1 MSFPRYP
8 KYKPSGVEW
17 LGDVPEGWGVAPF
30 KRQIARND
38 GGVWGDD
45 PDGIG
50 DTIVLRST
58 EQTVDGRW
66 QLDNPAPR
74 KLTAS
79 EIDGALLIEGDPLLT
94 KSSGSSLHIGKTTLV
109 TAEVEAM
116 RCCYSNFMQRLRTK
130 KTFLPRLAWYVLNN
144 ELARKQLDVLSN
156 TTTGL
161 ANLNAT
167 MVGQL
172 VVIVPSLPEQTAIAE
187 FLDRETGKIDELVA
201 EQRRL
206 MELLKEKRQAVISH
220 AVTQGLN
227 PHAPM
232 KPSGIEWLGA
242 VPVGWGVKKLGRAAF
257 MQEGPGL
264 RNWQFTTEGTRVI
277 CVTNITEAGIDFAR
291 LEKFIS
297 VKEYKESYQHF
308 TVRKGDVL
316 LSSSGNSWGKVAIY
330 EGDEEVI
337 LNTSTI
343 RLNQT
348 TSAPL
353 DRSYIA
359 LLLQSDTVREQL
371 RLAMTGSC
379 QPNFGPTHLN
389 SVMVSVPLRTE
400 QMEILAFV
408 QSATDKLD
416 TLTAEAQR
424 AIDLLQERRTAL
436 ISAAVTGQI
445 DVRTKVVSVQ
455 GAV

>member
-1 MSFPRYP
+1 MPGHWEVKRLKQNLSLLTEKTDRRDQPIAL
-8 KYKPSGVEW
+8 ENI
-17 LGDVPEGWGVAPF
+17 EGWTGRYIPTETEFMGEGVAFNTGDILFGKLRPYLAKAYRAEF
-30 KRQIARND
+30 SGEAVGDFHVMRPATNIDGRFAQYQILNREFIDIVDGSTFGSKMPRASWEFVGGMKVTAPPILEQTQIA
-38 GGVWGDD
+38 
-45 PDGIG
+45 
-50 DTIVLRST
+50 
-58 EQTVDGRW
+58 
-66 QLDNPAPR
+66 A
-74 KLTAS
+74 
-79 EIDGALLIEGDPLLT
+79 
-94 KSSGSSLHIGKTTLV
+94 
-109 TAEVEAM
+109 
-116 RCCYSNFMQRLRTK
+116 
-130 KTFLPRLAWYVLNN
+130 
-144 ELARKQLDVLSN
+144 
-156 TTTGL
+156 
-161 ANLNAT
+161 
-167 MVGQL
+167 
-172 VVIVPSLPEQTAIAE
+172 
-187 FLDRETGKIDELVA
+187 FLDRETAKIDDLMA
-201 EQRRL
+201 QQRRL

-227 PHAPM
+227 PQAPM